1 MSTTAITPLPAAA
14 EPAHRAYPRGFT
26 LIDNRIITDF
36 CPQIGIAGLA
46 LYAVLSKYADNVTR
60 QCYPSIRT
68 LSRQLGISQP
78 TVLKA
83 MQLLEVAG
91 LVEVVRARSSRGQR
105 HVNVYTLLP
114 IPYGQAASSPTVKD
128 VSHTGEDGKAALPSM
143 GNPASHVQQGGKAA
157 LAPVQ
162 NDVQHPA
169 KPALPELYSINN
181 TQLNK
186 RESERGRERESPA
199 HALPS
204 QENDAV
210 KAYRELC
217 GRTPD
222 ATQRAAISETV
233 TDLSHWAEVVRQ
245 WVLSGYRKQ
254 NVAGMLDWYTQ
265 GIPQRGGGNNP
276 WSAAGRL
283 LGFQGNRSGG
293 WQPSTPKETP
303 EEQARLDAEWDMY
316 RQEARQRAQAAE
328 EAGNQAADPTKA
340 S

>member
-1 MSTTAITPLPAAA
+1 MSTTAITPPPAAA
-14 EPAHRAYPRGFT
+14 ESVRRAYPRGFT
-26 LIDNRIITDF
+26 IIDNRIITDF

-114 IPYGQAASSPTVKD
+114 IPYGQAASSPIVND
-128 VSHTGEDGKAALPSM
+128 VSHM
-143 GNPASHVQQGGKAA
+143 QQGGKAA
-157 LAPVQ
+157 LAPVL
-162 NDVQHPA
+162 NAVEHPA
-169 KPALPELYSINN
+169 KPALAELDSINY

-186 RESERGRERESPA
+186 RESERGRDSESPA

-204 QENDAV
+204 QDYVAV
-210 KAYRELC
+210 KVYRELC

-222 ATQRAAISETV
+222 ATQCAAISETV
-233 TDLSHWAEVVRQ
+233 TDLSRWAEVVRQ
-245 WVLSGYRKQ
+245 WVLSGFRKQ

-265 GIPQRGGGNNP
+265 GIPQRGGDNNP
-276 WSAAGRL
+276 WSAAGKL
-283 LGFQGNRSGG
+283 LGFQGDRSGNRSGG
-293 WQPSTPKETP
+293 SQTSRYQETP
-303 EEQARLDAEWDMY
+303 EETARLDAEWEMY
-316 RQEARQRAQAAE
+316 RQEAQGRARAAE
-328 EAGNQAADPTKA
+328 EAANQTTDG
-340 S
+340 

>member
-1 MSTTAITPLPAAA
+1 MSRKDPTPTPADPA
-14 EPAHRAYPRGFT
+14 EPARRAYPRGFT

-46 LYAVLSKYADNVTR
+46 LYAMLGKYADNVTR

-68 LSRQLGISQP
+68 LSRRLGISQP

-114 IPYGQAASSPTVKD
+114 VP
-128 VSHTGEDGKAALPSM
+128 DG
-143 GNPASHVQQGGKAA
+143 PADP
-157 LAPVQ
+157 APVLHAVEHVAPLAAAPMLHAIEHPAPLAEAPVLHQ
-162 NDVQHPA
+162 IEHPA
-169 KPALPELYSINN
+169 KPALAELYSINN

-186 RESERGRERESPA
+186 RESERGSDSESPA

-222 ATQRAAISETV
+222 AMQRAAISETV

-265 GIPQRGGGNNP
+265 GIPQRGGGNP

-303 EEQARLDAEWDMY
+303 EETARLDAEWEMY
-316 RQEARQRAQAAE
+316 RQEALQRARAAE
-328 EAGNQAADPTKA
+328 EAANQTAAGRQA